1 MMGSDLE
8 ANGDEHPFLMNE
20 TVEHFSWKAV
30 TVTVKD
36 RETKQ
41 PKAIL
46 SGASGYV
53 NKGDS
58 PRSTWLA
65 K

>member
-1 MMGSDLE
+1 MVLDLE

-30 TVTVKD
+30 TVNVKD

-46 SGASGYV
+46 RDATGYV
-53 NKGDS
+53 NKGD
-58 PRSTWLA
+58 
-65 K
+65 